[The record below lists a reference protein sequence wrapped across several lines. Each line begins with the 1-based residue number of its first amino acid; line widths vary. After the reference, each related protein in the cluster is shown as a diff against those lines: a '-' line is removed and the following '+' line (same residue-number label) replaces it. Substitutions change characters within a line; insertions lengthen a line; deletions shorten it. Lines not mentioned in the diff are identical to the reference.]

1 MTALTLLLASR
12 DPRYLTFLLKVL
24 LICFLFRIDYDIVR
38 VVRSIFQSTCAR
50 CSSYPWCCAALCIRW
65 TCHMVPSGVHEKD
78 MADTP
83 KIVLAYSVIEET
95 EARRDY
101 IQDGTIF
108 GRLLS

>member
-1 MTALTLLLASR
+1 
-12 DPRYLTFLLKVL
+12 
-24 LICFLFRIDYDIVR
+24 
-38 VVRSIFQSTCAR
+38 
-50 CSSYPWCCAALCIRW
+50 
-65 TCHMVPSGVHEKD
+65 MVPSGVHEKD